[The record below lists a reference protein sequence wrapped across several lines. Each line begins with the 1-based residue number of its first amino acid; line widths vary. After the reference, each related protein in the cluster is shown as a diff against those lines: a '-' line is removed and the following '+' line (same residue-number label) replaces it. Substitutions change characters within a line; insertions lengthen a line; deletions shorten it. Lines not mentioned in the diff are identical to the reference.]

1 MGVKELLDLS
11 GKVAIVTGG
20 SRGLGLQLAE
30 GLGEMGARVVL
41 TARKQNELDAAQAA
55 LKAQGIEAATVAADI
70 SKPDAAAAICD
81 AALAAFGTVDILVNN
96 AGAIWLAPA
105 EDTPDAG
112 WSKMMEVNVGGAF
125 RLCRE
130 VGKRVMIPRRSGK
143 IVNIASIGG
152 IRGTPL
158 GVSNHT
164 VAYSASKG
172 AMVNFTRALA
182 TEWGPHNI
190 NVNCICPGNFRSAMS
205 ASYVD
210 AQGTEMAA
218 LTPLRRIGNDQ
229 DFKGAAVYLASEASA
244 YVTGQILAIDG
255 GITVAYPA
263 PA

>member
-1 MGVKELLDLS
+1 MGVRQLLDLT
-11 GKVAIVTGG
+11 GKVAVITGG

-41 TARKQNELDAAQAA
+41 VARKRDELEAAQGA
-55 LKAQGIEAATVAADI
+55 LTDQGIEAAVVAADI
-70 SKPDAAAAICD
+70 SKPDSAAIVVD
-81 AALAAFGTVDILVNN
+81 AALQAFGTVDILVNN
-96 AGAIWLAPA
+96 AGAIWVAPT

-112 WSKMMEVNVGGAF
+112 WNKMMEVNVSGAF

-130 VGKRVMIPRRSGK
+130 FGRRVMIPRRSGK

-158 GVSNHT
+158 GMSNHT

-205 ASYVD
+205 AAYVD

-218 LTPLRRIGNDQ
+218 LTPLRRIGGEQ
-229 DFKGAAVYLASEASA
+229 DFKGAVVYLASEAASF
-244 YVTGQILAIDG
+244 VTGQVLAIDG
-255 GITVAYPA
+255 GVTVAYPA